1 MRKGG
6 GWKTD
11 MARQS
16 AGPASDVRIID
27 PETGKVTGRIRKRRA
42 SKKMYVPST
51 KPMGVLTDGD
61 GDSGRERK
69 LKRRLKRKA
78 KSY

>member
-1 MRKGG
+1 
-6 GWKTD
+6 
-11 MARQS
+11 
-16 AGPASDVRIID
+16 
-27 PETGKVTGRIRKRRA
+27 
-42 SKKMYVPST
+42 VPST